1 MRLELLAVGQRPP
14 DWVQSGFQTYA
25 KRMPRHLPLS
35 LHSVA
40 AGDARRSGDV
50 ARAQSQEA
58 DALLAAV
65 PKGARL
71 IALDE
76 RGRSWRTE
84 DLANYLQAQMQQGDD
99 LAFLIGGADGL
110 HSRCLEAAERR
121 WSLSALTLPHMLVRV
136 IVAEQLYRAWT
147 LCSGH
152 PYHRG

>member
-1 MRLELLAVGQRPP
+1 MRLDLIAVGRRAP
-14 DWVQSGFQTYA
+14 DWISAGVDEFAT
-25 KRMPRHLPLS
+25 RMPRHLPLS
-35 LHSVA
+35 VRAVS

-50 ARAQSQEA
+50 ERARNQEA
-58 DALLAAV
+58 DALL
-65 PKGARL
+65 GATGEARV

-76 RGRSWRTE
+76 GGRSWHTR
-84 DLANYLQAQMQQGDD
+84 DLANYLDDAMQQGRD

-110 HSRCLEAAERR
+110 HPRCLEAAERQ

-147 LCSGH
+147 LLSGH